1 MRRGNRTTTTPPTWG
16 AAVTAAAVLAAGWL
30 LMRAG
35 ARRTPSPSQTSVSL
49 DHHRAALAA
58 VSRESFAAGVRATHA
73 LVGQE
78 YDQGASEP

>member
-35 ARRTPSPSQTSVSL
+35 ARRTPSPSQTSVPL
-49 DHHRAALAA
+49 DHHR
-58 VSRESFAAGVRATHA
+58 AAGVRATHA